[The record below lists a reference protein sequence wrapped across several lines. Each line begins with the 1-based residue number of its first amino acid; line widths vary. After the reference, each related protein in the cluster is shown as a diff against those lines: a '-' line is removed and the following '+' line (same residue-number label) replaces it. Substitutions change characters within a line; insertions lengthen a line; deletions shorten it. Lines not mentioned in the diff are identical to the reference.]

1 MALPPPFK
9 ENTSAP
15 GNGAWGGVSA
25 NTAPAVASSPSSGAA
40 RPQSPPASSK
50 AAPPAGS
57 PPGPEW
63 PDPAFPT
70 DPLEEYDG
78 LDAAPAMSSAKRK
91 RAEKVRRR
99 RELMIAALAFLVVL
113 ILTTIQLNQFRT
125 GDRFFV
131 IMFNVN
137 FVLLIG
143 IFVVVIRNGIKL
155 LLERRRKVLGSRL
168 RTRLVLAFVA
178 IALMPCLLMFFVTTK
193 YVQLSM
199 DFWFKEQI
207 ETSMEVALDIGRS
220 VYENMGKELVSTGF
234 AVKQEMAERGLSY
247 RHKAMAKML
256 ESARAKQSLAV
267 AALVKSPGDRI
278 FWGHAEEA
286 AEIAFET
293 AWEKVSWELV
303 EKQGFETLLVQGFDA
318 DYLFCVSPLG
328 DAPDLFFVFAK
339 NMGAGFKAKLD
350 RIVMG
355 AGEYRELRRNKKP
368 LKILLYS
375 SLGVMTALILLSA
388 IWFAFRLAREISAP
402 VLAVAAGSARIA
414 RGDLS
419 VRLDDT
425 PADELGVLIRAFNEM
440 AKDLEKTRVAITGA
454 NTMLEEQNS
463 KIERHSTYIETVLN
477 NIAAGVISFDAEGRI
492 ITLNMAA
499 SEILCMKAE
508 YLIGK
513 RVDQILPP
521 PHGEVARAL
530 HRKFR
535 ERGEARSKHTV
546 SLPLGGEERRLL
558 VNVVSFANGG
568 VYSGAVAVF
577 EDITDLERMQ
587 RVAAWREVARRI
599 AHEIKNPLTPIKLS
613 AERLARKFG
622 KDVPD
627 PVFIQSTSL
636 IVRQVEHLQSMV
648 QEFSAF
654 AKLPEVT
661 PKPDRM
667 EPLLQSLTDLFR
679 NSHAHIHWELEIEE
693 ELPLLPIDREALNR
707 AFMNL
712 FSNAAEALAA
722 HKGNSAP
729 SVRTTAVFL
738 PDMRL
743 VRVDVADNGPGLTE
757 EERARVFEPYFSRK
771 KGGTGLGLT
780 IVRSIVTDHRGY
792 VRALPGEGGGTVM
805 SMELPLG

>member
-1 MALPPPFK
+1 MAEAFF
-9 ENTSAP
+9 
-15 GNGAWGGVSA
+15 GAEGKGGFE
-25 NTAPAVASSPSSGAA
+25 PSGL
-40 RPQSPPASSK
+40 PASSGLFGEN
-50 AAPPAGS
+50 GS
-57 PPGPEW
+57 YQPG
-63 PDPAFPT
+63 A
-70 DPLEEYDG
+70 
-78 LDAAPAMSSAKRK
+78 SAQRK
-91 RAEKVRRR
+91 RMEKLRRR
-99 RELMIAALAFLVVL
+99 RELMIAAFGFLVVL
-113 ILTTIQLNQFRT
+113 ILTSIQLNQFRT
-125 GDRFFV
+125 GDRLFV

-143 IFVVVIRNGIKL
+143 ILVVVIRNGVKL

-199 DFWFKEQI
+199 DFWFKEQV

-220 VYENMGKELVSTGF
+220 VYENTGKELASIGF
-234 AVKQEMAERGLSY
+234 MVKQQMAERGLT
-247 RHKAMAKML
+247 HKNKAMVKVL
-256 ESARAKQSLAV
+256 EYTQAEHSLAV
-267 AALVKSPGDRI
+267 AGLVKNPEERL
-278 FWGHAEEA
+278 FWGHAEGS
-286 AEIAFET
+286 AEVAFET
-293 AWEKVSWELV
+293 AWEMLSQEQI
-303 EKQGFETLLVQGFDA
+303 EKQGFETVLVQGFDA
-318 DYLFCVSPLG
+318 DYLFCVSPIANNPPVYL
-328 DAPDLFFVFAK
+328 VFAQ

-350 RIVMG
+350 RIVKG

-368 LKILLYS
+368 LKALLYS

-440 AKDLEKTRVAITGA
+440 AQDLEKTRVAITGA
-454 NTMLEEQNS
+454 NTMLEEQNR

-499 SEILCMKAE
+499 SEILCMKTKH
-508 YLIGK
+508 LVGK
-513 RVDQILPP
+513 RMDQILPA
-521 PHGEVARAL
+521 PHSGLALAL
-530 HRKFR
+530 HNKFK
-535 ERGEARSKHTV
+535 ERGEARAKHTV

-558 VNVVSFANGG
+558 INVVSFANAG

-587 RVAAWREVARRI
+587 RMAAWREVARRI

-636 IVRQVEHLQSMV
+636 IVRQVEHLQNMV

-661 PKPDRM
+661 PRPDHI

-679 NSHAHIHWELEIEE
+679 NSHSSIQWELVIEG
-693 ELPLLPIDREALNR
+693 ELPALPIDRDALNR

-712 FSNAAEALAA
+712 YTNAAEALAA
-722 HKGNSAP
+722 QKNNPAP
-729 SVRTTAVFL
+729 RVCTTATFM

-743 VRVDVADNGPGLTE
+743 VRIDVEDNGPGLSE

-771 KGGTGLGLT
+771 KGGTGLGLS

-792 VRALPGEGGGTVM
+792 VRALPADAGGTVM